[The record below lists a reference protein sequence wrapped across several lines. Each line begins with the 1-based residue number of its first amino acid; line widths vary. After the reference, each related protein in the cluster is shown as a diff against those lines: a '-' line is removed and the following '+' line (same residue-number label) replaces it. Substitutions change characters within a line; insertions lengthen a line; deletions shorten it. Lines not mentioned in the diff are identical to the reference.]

1 MCGTWLQI
9 KSCTD
14 SAVLCF
20 ESYWSESKFLAVSG
34 KATYREINMR
44 NCLKNNKKYWLQRP
58 LNLFLNPCYIK
69 ISKIRSDIACFLRSS
84 ASNPSSRISP
94 TRSGHHQHNACHVS
108 SSRPHVVDWE
118 VINDIATK
126 TVLKLRQSLWKSW
139 KVWSCFVVILGV
151 TKIGQAPWV
160 TCVLRRNF
168 RREPAE
174 ADIRKRWWLSKRRL
188 IQWNRVQ
195 SLVKQNRS

>member
-1 MCGTWLQI
+1 MPI
-9 KSCTD
+9 KPT
-14 SAVLCF
+14 A
-20 ESYWSESKFLAVSG
+20 
-34 KATYREINMR
+34 
-44 NCLKNNKKYWLQRP
+44 
-58 LNLFLNPCYIK
+58 FLNPCYIK
-69 ISKIRSDIACFLRSS
+69 ISKIRSDVAFFLRSS
-84 ASNPSSRISP
+84 ARHPSSRISP
-94 TRSGHHQHNACHVS
+94 TRSGHHQQNACHICHVW
-108 SSRPHVVDWE
+108 SSRPHGVDWE

-126 TVLKLRQSLWKSW
+126 TVLKLRQSLWKAW

-151 TKIGQAPWV
+151 ILSSTKIGQAPWV

-195 SLVKQNRS
+195 NLVKQNRS